1 MTTAY
6 NTLRS
11 IARTIDHATSDEA
24 ATLIPLACVAW
35 ALALAVGAG
44 PLGYVLVGVG
54 VLVGLGIPATA
65 AGDAGRSWEYAI
77 DAWSTPSAWDLDPSE
92 LPTVIVGPRPTVAPG
107 RTVQPSWEAWGGAVV
122 LA

>member
-1 MTTAY
+1 MY
-6 NTLRS
+6 NALRN
-11 IARTIDHATSDEA
+11 AAATIDHATSDEA

-54 VLVGLGIPATA
+54 VIVGLGIPATA
-65 AGDAGRSWEYAI
+65 AGDAGRSWERAI
-77 DAWSTPSAWDLDPSE
+77 DAWDLDPSE
-92 LPTVIVGPRPTVAPG
+92 LPTVIVGPRPTVAPA
-107 RTVQPSWEAWGGAVV
+107 RAVQPSWVAWGGAVV